1 MRRPSLTLRRHAVP
15 EGIRITKVG
24 LWYVMLTLL
33 VATAATNTGNNALYM
48 VLSLMLALLLVSGVA
63 SRQNVRRLE
72 LEVEAPREVF
82 ANRPARLRLALRSRG
97 RLLPRWFLVVSLDR
111 RGPPLLVP
119 YLPRR
124 GASEGELEV
133 ILPRRGPHTFR
144 HAHLSSLFPFG
155 LFRKG
160 VRHRLGLDVLVFPEL
175 FPASAVEIESAGE
188 IGDGAPRRAIWGHE
202 LHGLR
207 SFREGDDPRGIHWKQ
222 TARTGRLVFVERQAE
237 SGRRLSIL
245 LDNGI
250 GRVADVATA
259 ERFEGLVSEAA
270 TAAVDHLARG
280 FEVELVTRDGRLP
293 FAVGSRQRQA
303 VLEEL
308 ARIEP
313 VPARGDALRPGD
325 LGSALLRLRL
335 EGEAAA

>member
-1 MRRPSLTLRRHAVP
+1 MRRPSLTFRRRGVP

-24 LWYVMLTLL
+24 LWYVLLTLL

-82 ANRPARLRLALRSRG
+82 ANRPARLRVDLRSRG

-111 RGPPLLVP
+111 HGPPLLVP
-119 YLPRR
+119 YLPRQ
-124 GASEGELEV
+124 GSSHGELEM
-133 ILPRRGPHTFR
+133 ILPRRGPHSFR

-160 VRHRLGLDVLVFPEL
+160 VRHRLDLEVLVFPEL
-175 FPASAVEIESAGE
+175 YPASAAEIESAGE
-188 IGDGAPRRAIWGHE
+188 VGDGSPRRAVWGHE

-207 SFREGDDPRGIHWKQ
+207 SFRRGDDPRGIHWKQ
-222 TARTGRLVFVERQAE
+222 TARTGRLIFVERQAE

-245 LDNGI
+245 LDNGV

-293 FAVGSRQRQA
+293 YAVGPRQRQA
-303 VLEEL
+303 VLEAL

-313 VPARGDALRPGD
+313 VPAQGEALRPGD

-335 EGEAAA
+335 EGEEAA